1 MIMRRLYEES
11 YTKHL
16 NHFCSFFAICNFKWW
31 FATMQ
36 LATYFNQKIMT
47 YTNFQR
53 KMPIL
58 HVMVNNQVFDAINI
72 KRHHLIE
79 LSMNFNWI
87 FVSSLYI
94 KKEQ

>member
-1 MIMRRLYEES
+1 
-11 YTKHL
+11 
-16 NHFCSFFAICNFKWW
+16 
-31 FATMQ
+31 MQ

-79 LSMNFNWI
+79 LSMNFNWV

-94 KKEQ
+94 KKNGSDLACPLSDKKQSEYALAS